1 MSVVLPLLLLV
12 IFIAVVASLYTE
24 GMWGNAIMLVNVVT
38 AALLATN
45 YFEPLADWLEGVD
58 ETIKTFTYLL
68 DYLSLWALFALSLI
82 ILRGLTDSLCHVKVR
97 FLNLANQIGSVV
109 FACLVALVVVCFAT
123 FTLHTAP
130 LAKNFMYGAFTADPD
145 KGIVLGW
152 APDRWWL
159 YFARSVSR
167 YAYSRATLNPFDRY
181 SQFTK
186 NYENRREAI
195 EKHVESTGAIR
206 VR

>member
-1 MSVVLPLLLLV
+1 MSIVLPLLLLV

-45 YFEPLADWLEGVD
+45 FFEPLANWLEGMD
-58 ETIKTFTYLL
+58 EAIKTFTYLL
-68 DYLSLWALFALSLI
+68 DYLSLWALFALSLG
-82 ILRGLTDSLCHVKVR
+82 ILRALTDSLCRVKVR
-97 FLNLANQIGSVV
+97 FLNLANQIGSAV

-130 LAKNFMYGAFTADPD
+130 LAKNFMYGAFTADAD
-145 KGIVLGW
+145 KGVVFGW

-159 YFARSVSR
+159 HFARSVSQ
-167 YAYSRATLNPFDRY
+167 YAYCRTTMNKFDRY
-181 SQFTK
+181 NQFIK
-186 NYENRREAI
+186 NYEGRREAI